1 MEASELRL
9 LKQVWHLALATPL
22 RKVPVFIVLGSFL
35 LAGCQLPAGTPSV
48 DAPATDAAATLEG
61 RLTQVVANF
70 TQTAR
75 VASATPTPSPTATST
90 PTPTATPYLTPT
102 ETLHPVLQDAARFV
116 MDVTVPDGTTY
127 RRGEKFTKT
136 WRLMNIGLS
145 TWTSEF
151 SLVYVTGDR
160 MAGALEQPLK
170 GSVQPGYMVDLSVSL
185 VAPDLNGD
193 YRGYWALK
201 NPQGEIFG
209 IGPGGRDTFW
219 ADIEVDSPSEVVY
232 DFVEHYCDAVWR
244 SEASVLPCPGDPA
257 DSDGFVIRIEAPP
270 LENRVEDE
278 PGLWTEPEWV
288 DGGYIQGTYPEF
300 EVRPQDRFR
309 ALLSCHSES
318 PDCDLRFRLD
328 YRIDGGPIQTLEKWN
343 ERFDGSFTKVD
354 LGLDALAGKR
364 VQFVLTVLARDVYAM
379 DSAIW
384 VRPTLWR

>member
-1 MEASELRL
+1 MKPGVLRS
-9 LKQVWHLALATPL
+9 LKRIWSQ
-22 RKVPVFIVLGSFL
+22 VPVTPVRNLPALLVLSSFL
-35 LAGCQLPAGTPSV
+35 LAGCNLPTGTARADV
-48 DAPATDAAATLEG
+48 QATEAAATLAA
-61 RLTQVVANF
+61 RLTQVVAIF
-70 TQTAR
+70 TETAQA
-75 VASATPTPSPTATST
+75 ASATPTPSPTSTST
-90 PTPTATPYLTPT
+90 PTLTSTPFFTPT
-102 ETLHPVLQDAARFV
+102 QTLHPVLQDAARFV
-116 MDVTVPDGTTY
+116 MDVTVPDGTKY
-127 RRGEKFTKT
+127 QRRAKFTKS

-160 MAGALEQPLK
+160 MGGALEQPLK
-170 GSVQPGYMVDLSVSL
+170 GSVQPGYMVDLSVEL

-193 YRGYWALK
+193 YRGFWALK

-209 IGPGGRDTFW
+209 IGADGRGTFW

-232 DFVEHYCDAVWR
+232 DFAARYCDAVWR
-244 SEASVLPCPGDPA
+244 SEIRVLPCPGDPA

-300 EVRPQDRFR
+300 EVRQQDRFR
-309 ALLSCHSES
+309 TLISCHSES
-318 PDCDLRFRLD
+318 PDCDVRFRLD
-328 YRIDGGPIQTLEKWN
+328 YRIDGGPIQTLAKWN
-343 ERFDGSFTKVD
+343 ERFDGSYTKVD

-364 VQFVLTVLARDVYAM
+364 VQFILTVLAKDVYAM